1 MNSRAGSPIRS
12 PMTTMDHEAV
22 KLGLALHLEALWRY
36 GLVLSRNRDVAED
49 LVQTTCLRALERSH
63 QFQPGTR
70 LDRWLFAIERS
81 IWINE
86 LRARRVRQGAGVVDA
101 EIALVVDGG
110 REIETNILAAQVLR
124 EIGKLA
130 EAQRE
135 TVLLVYAEG
144 FSYRE
149 AADFLGVPI
158 GTIMS
163 RLAAVREKLGGMAD
177 EPGRRADGDKRG
189 GDGGN

>member
-1 MNSRAGSPIRS
+1 
-12 PMTTMDHEAV
+12 V
-22 KLGLALHLEALWRY
+22 KVGLALHLEALWRY
-36 GLVLSRNRDVAED
+36 GLVLSRNRDTAED
-49 LVQTTCLRALERSH
+49 LVQATCVRALERSH
-63 QFQPGTR
+63 QFLPGTR

-86 LRARRVRQGAGVVDA
+86 LRAQRVRQGAGVVDA
-101 EIALVVDGG
+101 EIALVVDG
-110 REIETNILAAQVLR
+110 RSEIETNILASQVLR

-149 AADFLGVPI
+149 AAEFLGVPI
-158 GTIMS
+158 GTVMS
-163 RLAAVREKLGGMAD
+163 RLATVRERLGGLSDA
-177 EPGRRADGDKRG
+177 ERREETERG
-189 GDGGN
+189 GDGGH

>member
-1 MNSRAGSPIRS
+1 MKA
-12 PMTTMDHEAV
+12 
-22 KLGLALHLEALWRY
+22 GLALHLEALWRY
-36 GLVLSRNRDVAED
+36 GLVLSRNRDIAED
-49 LVQTTCLRALERSH
+49 LVQATCVRALERSH
-63 QFQPGTR
+63 QFLPGTR

-86 LRARRVRQGAGVVDA
+86 LRAQRVRQGAGIVDA
-101 EIALVVDGG
+101 EIALVVDGR
-110 REIETNILAAQVLR
+110 REIETNILASQVLR

-149 AADFLGVPI
+149 AAEFLGVPI
-158 GTIMS
+158 GTVMS
-163 RLAAVREKLGGMAD
+163 RLATVRERLGGLSDAT
-177 EPGRRADGDKRG
+177 EGREATERG
-189 GDGGN
+189 GDDRH

>member
-1 MNSRAGSPIRS
+1 MKA
-12 PMTTMDHEAV
+12 D
-22 KLGLALHLEALWRY
+22 LALHLEALWRY
-36 GLVLSRNRDVAED
+36 GLVLSRNRDTAED
-49 LVQTTCLRALERSH
+49 LVQATCVRALERSH
-63 QFQPGTR
+63 QFLPGTR

-86 LRARRVRQGAGVVDA
+86 LRSQRVRQGAGIVDA
-101 EIALVVDGG
+101 EIALVVDG
-110 REIETNILAAQVLR
+110 RHEIETNILASQVLR

-149 AADFLGVPI
+149 AAEFLGVPI
-158 GTIMS
+158 GTVMS
-163 RLAAVREKLGGMAD
+163 RLATVRERLGGLSDAAD
-177 EPGRRADGDKRG
+177 RREETERG
-189 GDGGN
+189 GDDGH

>member
-1 MNSRAGSPIRS
+1 MKA
-12 PMTTMDHEAV
+12 
-22 KLGLALHLEALWRY
+22 GLALHLEALWRY
-36 GLVLSRNRDVAED
+36 GLVLSRNRDTAED
-49 LVQTTCLRALERSH
+49 LVQATCVRALERSQ
-63 QFQPGTR
+63 QFLPGTR

-86 LRARRVRQGAGVVDA
+86 LRAQRVRQGAGIVDA
-101 EIALVVDGG
+101 EIALVVDG
-110 REIETNILAAQVLR
+110 RSEIETNILASQVLR

-149 AADFLGVPI
+149 AAEFLGVPI

-163 RLAAVREKLGGMAD
+163 RLATVRERLGGLSDGA
-177 EPGRRADGDKRG
+177 GRREETERG
-189 GDGGN
+189 GDGGH